1 MDDADIKKE
10 SERAVGLLRE
20 VSDVVA
26 GMRKIAVE
34 EGAEGGSTA
43 TARDLVIIIAEILAG
58 RVDAATLMRQFDERY
73 VQMRDATVITRSDN
87 NSYGFITIGHYS
99 NDGTVRIVED
109 MVGGEVLD
117 DYGDL
122 DRYWSISRYG
132 KAVFDTLDS
141 STVIAQRYM
150 LKDENG
156 KTSELNLMDMLERL
170 SHLENVWSELRYGLE
185 ERPQL
190 EERLRAIGYDD
201 ADIERAFTAEP
212 RMDAARVALREGL
225 VTINYTVKEIED
237 CMEDVPELTEADI
250 EVARTIMSEWDP
262 DVAANTKL
270 NRTWIGRE
278 DIVVFPKLDFSK
290 VTYMQN
296 PWMNCPNLA
305 FMPWMDTSACT
316 VFSYLFFSD
325 SKYGKVP
332 ENKMKRM
339 PDWDYTNAVTVMDLL
354 PVNLTEL
361 ILPDVLRV
369 PNAKRLR
376 LFIGLKNMP
385 LPELECT
392 PDIWTDVSAMYEY
405 TNIDTLPITRVGANV
420 TAIYSMYG
428 SCYGLT
434 DLSGYEIIAPGA
446 TTAEG
451 LFKEAANITALPR
464 RIEVAVGCDMHY
476 AFRNTRLLVEV
487 PDYSNIEPGK
497 IWDMFYCWDDGD
509 EIMDRLIETYPE
521 SRLQRVLGLNY
532 ARVID
537 CGGVFLCK
545 NANGRRVSRP
555 TTYVRILNMGK
566 SACTDYDFES
576 LGNWGA
582 DEDGLRSLVDTLITD
597 SYDRASAGMPVATLR
612 LPKAVVARLGDEQ
625 IAQITAKGFTITQT
639 TV

>member
-58 RVDAATLMRQFDERY
+58 RVDAEKLTQIFDERY
-73 VQMRDATVITRSDN
+73 VQITDLLPLSQRIDEMETTLN
-87 NSYGFITIGHYS
+87 DIG
-99 NDGTVRIVED
+99 
-109 MVGGEVLD
+109 
-117 DYGDL
+117 
-122 DRYWSISRYG
+122 
-132 KAVFDTLDS
+132 
-141 STVIAQRYM
+141 
-150 LKDENG
+150 
-156 KTSELNLMDMLERL
+156 ERV
-170 SHLENVWSELRYGLE
+170 SHLESIWAEIRYGLY

-190 EERLRAIGYDD
+190 EARLRAIGYGD

-212 RMDAARVALREGL
+212 RMDAARVALRESL

-325 SKYGKVP
+325 SIKYGKDP

-376 LFIGLKNMP
+376 LFMGLKNMP
-385 LPELECT
+385 LPEFECT
-392 PDIWTDVSAMYEY
+392 PDIWADVSAMYGY

-420 TAIYSMYG
+420 TAIYSMYDR
-428 SCYGLT
+428 CYGLT

-446 TTAEG
+446 TSAEG

-464 RIEVAVGCDMHY
+464 RIEVAVGCDMHF

-497 IWDMFYCWDDGD
+497 IWDMFYCWDDDGD
-509 EIMDRLIETYPE
+509 EIVDRIIETYPE

-555 TTYVRILNMGK
+555 TTFVRILNMGK